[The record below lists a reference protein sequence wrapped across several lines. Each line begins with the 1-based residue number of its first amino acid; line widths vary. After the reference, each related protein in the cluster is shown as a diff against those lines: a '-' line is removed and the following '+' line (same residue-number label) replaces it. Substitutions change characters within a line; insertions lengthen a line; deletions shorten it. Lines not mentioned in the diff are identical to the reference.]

1 MKNKVII
8 GLLLFLQTSAFCQQL
23 TLSEAVDLALRNN
36 EKVLQ
41 YKSKLKSKEYE
52 NLSAWGNFLPSIN
65 FQGSYNHLDDK
76 LLIDLSPI
84 RNVIIQLQ
92 AKNQTE
98 LANISNII
106 NAGSA
111 LTDAQKQYIFN
122 QTSSALN
129 AAIPPFVETL
139 KNQDYNSASIIGI
152 QPLFAGG
159 KIIAAKKYSSA
170 EEKASRY
177 EFEKIKNETISEV
190 TKAYMQ
196 NLILK
201 EIVTTRKNVL
211 SAIKQHQ
218 KNAQCLLD
226 QGLIA
231 KNNLLRAEVA
241 VAEAERN
248 LLNDQNILELSEL
261 AIKSLIS
268 FDDSVKIELTD
279 SLKFVEIKE
288 PIEIFLAKAENNQ
301 PILKMIEQKKISA
314 EQNYNAARSEFLPQ
328 IAAFGKY
335 ELYPQYLSA
344 LEPRWAVGIQAK
356 LNIFN
361 GFKDY
366 LKLQNASAV
375 EEEVDHILKGSE
387 KNIKLWINKSFRDL
401 KNNQAEFEKLNK
413 TLELAEENFRQ
424 NSKRFNNGLGTS
436 LEVIDSRLALEKVE
450 IEISAALFNY
460 YISLSDLENAAGE
473 SEEFLNIWNN

>member
-1 MKNKVII
+1 M
-8 GLLLFLQTSAFCQQL
+8 
-23 TLSEAVDLALRNN
+23 
-36 EKVLQ
+36 
-41 YKSKLKSKEYE
+41 
-52 NLSAWGNFLPSIN
+52 
-65 FQGSYNHLDDK
+65 
-76 LLIDLSPI
+76 
-84 RNVIIQLQ
+84 
-92 AKNQTE
+92 
-98 LANISNII
+98 
-106 NAGSA
+106 
-111 LTDAQKQYIFN
+111 
-122 QTSSALN
+122 
-129 AAIPPFVETL
+129 
-139 KNQDYNSASIIGI
+139 
-152 QPLFAGG
+152 
-159 KIIAAKKYSSA
+159 
-170 EEKASRY
+170 
-177 EFEKIKNETISEV
+177 
-190 TKAYMQ
+190 
-196 NLILK
+196 
-201 EIVTTRKNVL
+201 
-211 SAIKQHQ
+211 
-218 KNAQCLLD
+218 
-226 QGLIA
+226 
-231 KNNLLRAEVA
+231 
-241 VAEAERN
+241 
-248 LLNDQNILELSEL
+248 ELSEL